1 LDSTCPMPYALSWYL
16 DVVSPGWEAV
26 VLGNYEAVMPL
37 TFKVKYGVS
46 YIFTPPFV
54 QQLGIFSNKKANE
67 EAFIKAIPAKFKYI
81 DVNLNEGNTTAG
93 VANTNILLSLNNSY
107 QNLYAAFT
115 DNTKRNIKK
124 AEKAGLA
131 IKELS
136 NAAEVINLFKA
147 NKGKEVGFGK
157 AEYDL
162 LNTLVKT
169 ARQHS
174 ACSVWC
180 IVNPNKEVVA
190 GAVFLSAMGRH
201 IFLFSGNNADA
212 RQAGAMHFLLA
223 GFIKKHAGTNSLLDF
238 EGSNNAN
245 LARFYLSFGGYKTQ
259 YPKLKLNRLPFPLN
273 KLKA

>member
-1 LDSTCPMPYALSWYL
+1 VSYALSWYL
-16 DVVSPGWEAV
+16 DVVSPGWEAL

-54 QQLGIFSNKKANE
+54 QQLGILSVKKIDE
-67 EAFIKAIPAKFKYI
+67 EVFIKAIPTKFKYI
-81 DVNLNEGNTTAG
+81 DVNLNEGNKTEG
-93 VANTNILLSLNNSY
+93 VPNTNILLNLNNSY
-107 QNLYAAFT
+107 ENLHAAFT

-136 NAAEVINLFKA
+136 NATEVINLFKA
-147 NKGKEVGFGK
+147 NKGKEVGFGR

-169 ARQHS
+169 AKQHN
-174 ACSVWC
+174 ACSVWGV
-180 IVNPNKEVVA
+180 VNPNKEIVA
-190 GAVFLSAMGRH
+190 GAVFLSAVGRH

-223 GFIKKHAGTNSLLDF
+223 EFIKKHAGTTTLLDF